1 MESYGVIRCL
11 PSHEVALMPIA
22 FYLPR
27 LKGHRD
33 HNSSNKPM
41 GVTSH
46 IQLEVKSMDVGILNK
61 KLENHIFGTQ
71 TNVYI

>member
-1 MESYGVIRCL
+1 MSSY
-11 PSHEVALMPIA
+11 EVALMPIA

-27 LKGHRD
+27 LKGNKD

-46 IQLEVKSMDVGILNK
+46 IQLEVKTMDVGIFNK
-61 KLENHIFGTQ
+61 KLENLTLGQIYIF
-71 TNVYI
+71 NFSDN